1 MRSLFARASETLKQ
15 DEINSD
21 SHRRHFRAHRR
32 RNRPRTTHAINRA
45 QTRERSLSLY
55 PPRTKPIMASVRRCV
70 AALLAVFALAIGS
83 ADASA
88 FLATDKTFDSAVL
101 GSGKHAFVKFLAPWC
116 VRSFTLEHAT

>member
-1 MRSLFARASETLKQ
+1 MRSIQNAVFTFVRTAEET
-15 DEINSD
+15 D
-21 SHRRHFRAHRR
+21 
-32 RNRPRTTHAINRA
+32 PRKTHASRRA
-45 QTRERSLSLY
+45 QTRERFLSLY
-55 PPRTKPIMASVRRCV
+55 TPRTKLIMASVRRCV

-116 VRSFTLEHAT
+116 VLSFILKHAT

>member
-1 MRSLFARASETLKQ
+1 MQSSLSCAPPKKQ
-15 DEINSD
+15 TPAKRTRI
-21 SHRRHFRAHRR
+21 HRAHS
-32 RNRPRTTHAINRA
+32 
-45 QTRERSLSLY
+45 RERFLSLY
-55 PPRTKPIMASVRRCV
+55 TPRTKPIMASVRRCV

-116 VRSFTLEHAT
+116 VRSVLYREHAT

>member
-1 MRSLFARASETLKQ
+1 MRTAEETDPVTRTRKSAR
-15 DEINSD
+15 
-21 SHRRHFRAHRR
+21 HR
-32 RNRPRTTHAINRA
+32 
-45 QTRERSLSLY
+45 ELLLSLHTT
-55 PPRTKPIMASVRRCV
+55 RAKPIMASVRRCV

-116 VRSFTLEHAT
+116 VRAFARARVNCRAASRCFLSFS

>member
-1 MRSLFARASETLKQ
+1 MRSIQIPIVVTFVRTAEETDPAQ
-15 DEINSD
+15 
-21 SHRRHFRAHRR
+21 
-32 RNRPRTTHAINRA
+32 RTRINRA

-55 PPRTKPIMASVRRCV
+55 TPRTKPIMASVRRCV

-116 VRSFTLEHAT
+116 VRSFILEHAT